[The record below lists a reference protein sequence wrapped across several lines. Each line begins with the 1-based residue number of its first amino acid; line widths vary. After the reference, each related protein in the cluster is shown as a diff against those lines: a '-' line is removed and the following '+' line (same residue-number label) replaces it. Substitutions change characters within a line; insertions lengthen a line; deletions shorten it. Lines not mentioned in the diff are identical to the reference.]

1 MVPLTCQFTAELE
14 EPFTVAINC
23 CVPKFATV
31 AVLGET
37 TTVPPEEAVVIVTFA
52 EPDFVASA
60 CEVAVTVTCAGL
72 GTVDG
77 AVYSPL
83 AEIVPLAAPPVT
95 LQVTAVFVVP
105 VTLAVNC

>member
-1 MVPLTCQFTAELE
+1 MVPLTCQITAEQE

-37 TTVPPEEAVVIVTFA
+37 NTIPLETAVTVTFA

-60 CEVAVTVTCAGL
+60 CEVAVTFTCAGF

-83 AEIVPLAAPPVT
+83 AETVPLAAPPVT